1 MNNGP
6 WKFDFVV
13 VLLKNYTES
22 VIPSDM
28 IFGMIDVWIRVLD
41 LPMDMMNKLYGELIG
56 NWVGGLYF
64 RTG

>member
-28 IFGMIDVWIRVLD
+28 IFGMIDVWIWVLD